1 MSLHRPSFTEVR
13 AENGAFTQG
22 AVLYLRKIVRKVR
35 IYNEK
40 TERITP
46 GRHLLR
52 RAPFWLREEGRI
64 ACGRNDFS
72 RGSGNTGKRP
82 RGNRKRNGNARSQ

>member
-1 MSLHRPSFTEVR
+1 MKKLS
-13 AENGAFTQG
+13 
-22 AVLYLRKIVRKVR
+22 VL
-35 IYNEK
+35 
-40 TERITP
+40 
-46 GRHLLR
+46 LLAGISC
-52 RAPFWLREEGRI
+52 APFWLREEGRI